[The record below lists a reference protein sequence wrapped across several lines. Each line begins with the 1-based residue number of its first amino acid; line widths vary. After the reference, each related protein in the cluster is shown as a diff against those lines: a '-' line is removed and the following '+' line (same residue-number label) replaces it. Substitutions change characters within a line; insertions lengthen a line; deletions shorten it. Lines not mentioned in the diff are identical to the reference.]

1 MAELECKYCL
11 PTVVPDDLPAS
22 VRIRAAE
29 HVRAGSR
36 AKAHLLLHD
45 EGGLR
50 LDVAKGIALHL
61 ANMTGRCQRCKAE
74 VAGQEYDHC
83 SACGALTINW

>member
-1 MAELECKYCL
+1 MKLECKFCP

-22 VRIRAAE
+22 VRTHAAE

-36 AKAHLLLHD
+36 ARAHLLLHE

-61 ANMTGRCQRCKAE
+61 ALVAGRCQRCGSE
-74 VAGQEYDHC
+74 VAGQEYDRC
-83 SACGALTINW
+83 SQCGALTINW